1 MPRELAWRTGP
12 SEGRLQENE
21 QTERGRLIVSAA
33 RVDGRQGAGE
43 KGEEE
48 QEEEEA
54 GSQWVRPRPISHF
67 HLFAPWN

>member
-33 RVDGRQGAGE
+33 RVDGCQGAGE
-43 KGEEE
+43 EEE
-48 QEEEEA
+48 EAEEEEA
-54 GSQWVRPRPISHF
+54 GSQPVRPRPISHF
-67 HLFAPWN
+67 HPFAPWN